1 MPLQLYQHLFLLK
14 VKVHSTNKLSLL
26 YLLTIGSCLAL
37 NLSYSGCCIISLST
51 TCSNNGCYCDKSCH
65 TFRDCCNDVVD
76 VGCYPVS
83 PPTDSLGKL
92 KSGATLV
99 TVISNV

>member
-1 MPLQLYQHLFLLK
+1 MHN
-14 VKVHSTNKLSLL
+14 TNKLNLL

-37 NLSYSGCCIISLST
+37 NLSYSGCCLISLST
-51 TCSNNGCYCDKSCH
+51 TCSNNGCFCDKSCH

-83 PPTDSLGKL
+83 PPTDSLGKI
-92 KSGATLV
+92 KSGAILV